1 LYHVLVIL
9 RYIKGVKQISL
20 QKIIRGISKVTELD
34 RAFET
39 ILEWKARKLLGSDY
53 REKVFTESDEMSF
66 KLGAID
72 AMIYDMASLI
82 GLTKNNDEHNCW
94 TARAVRKQF
103 LTRIAGGPGRLQN
116 TVAEPEVAQ
125 SAENN

>member
-1 LYHVLVIL
+1 M
-9 RYIKGVKQISL
+9 
-20 QKIIRGISKVTELD
+20 TELD

-53 REKVFTESDEMSF
+53 REKVFIDSDEMSF

-72 AMIYDMASLI
+72 AMIYDMASLV
-82 GLTKNNDEHNCW
+82 GLTKNSDEHNCW

-103 LTRIAGGPGRLQN
+103 LARIADGSNRVQAAVP
-116 TVAEPEVAQ
+116 EPEVAQ
-125 SAENN
+125 SPENN

>member
-1 LYHVLVIL
+1 
-9 RYIKGVKQISL
+9 
-20 QKIIRGISKVTELD
+20 VTELD

-53 REKVFTESDEMSF
+53 REKVGGAADEMSF

-72 AMIYDMASLI
+72 AMIYDMASLV
-82 GLTKNNDEHNCW
+82 GLTKNNDEHSCW

-103 LTRIAGGPGRLQN
+103 LARIAGGANRVQ
-116 TVAEPEVAQ
+116 TAVAEPEVVP
-125 SAENN
+125 SPENN

>member
-1 LYHVLVIL
+1 M
-9 RYIKGVKQISL
+9 
-20 QKIIRGISKVTELD
+20 TELD

-53 REKVFTESDEMSF
+53 REKVGVSADDLSF

-72 AMIYDMASLI
+72 AMIYDMASLV
-82 GLTKNNDEHNCW
+82 GLTKNNDEHSCW

-103 LTRIAGGPGRLQN
+103 LSRVAGGANRIQAASAEPAS
-116 TVAEPEVAQ
+116 AEPEVVQ
-125 SAENN
+125 TSENN

>member
-1 LYHVLVIL
+1 M
-9 RYIKGVKQISL
+9 
-20 QKIIRGISKVTELD
+20 TELD

-53 REKVFTESDEMSF
+53 REKVGGAADEVSF

-72 AMIYDMASLI
+72 AMIYDLASLV
-82 GLTKNNDEHNCW
+82 GLTKNNDEHSCW

-103 LTRIAGGPGRLQN
+103 LTRIAGVANRVQAA
-116 TVAEPEVAQ
+116 VAEPEVVQ
-125 SAENN
+125 SPENN

>member
-1 LYHVLVIL
+1 M
-9 RYIKGVKQISL
+9 
-20 QKIIRGISKVTELD
+20 TELD

-53 REKVFTESDEMSF
+53 REKVGGAADEVSF

-72 AMIYDMASLI
+72 AMIYDLASLV
-82 GLTKNNDEHNCW
+82 GLTKNNDEHSCW

-103 LTRIAGGPGRLQN
+103 LTRIAGGANRVQAA
-116 TVAEPEVAQ
+116 VAEAEAVQNP
-125 SAENN
+125 ENN

>member
-1 LYHVLVIL
+1 
-9 RYIKGVKQISL
+9 
-20 QKIIRGISKVTELD
+20 VTELD

-53 REKVFTESDEMSF
+53 REKVGVSADDLSF

-72 AMIYDMASLI
+72 AMIYDMASLV
-82 GLTKNNDEHNCW
+82 GLTKNNDEHSCW

-103 LTRIAGGPGRLQN
+103 LTRIAGRANRVQAG
-116 TVAEPEVAQ
+116 VAEPEVVQ
-125 SAENN
+125 TSENN

>member
-1 LYHVLVIL
+1 
-9 RYIKGVKQISL
+9 
-20 QKIIRGISKVTELD
+20 VTELD

-53 REKVFTESDEMSF
+53 REKVGSAADEVSF

-72 AMIYDMASLI
+72 AMIYDLASLV
-82 GLTKNNDEHNCW
+82 GLTKNNDEHSCW

-103 LTRIAGGPGRLQN
+103 LTRIAGGANRVQSA
-116 TVAEPEVAQ
+116 VAEAEVVQ
-125 SAENN
+125 SPENN